1 MNTTIL
7 VVDDS
12 PTLRGIVKIYM
23 RPLQLE
29 VMEADG
35 GERALQLAR
44 LAVPALIVADINM
57 PGMDGLTFL
66 RGLRAEPRAE
76 VRRIPVIFL
85 TGDKNSE
92 LRQRA
97 AEAGADDFLEKP
109 VKSGPLQE
117 AVKKILDRR
126 AAERG
131 A

>member
-1 MNTTIL
+1 MANTIL

-23 RPLQLE
+23 RPLQVE

-44 LAVPALIVADINM
+44 LAVPALVVADINM
-57 PGMDGLTFL
+57 PGMDGITFVKK
-66 RGLRAEPRAE
+66 LRAEPRAE

-85 TGDKNSE
+85 TGDKSGE
-92 LRQRA
+92 LRERA
-97 AEAGADDFLEKP
+97 AEAGANDFLEKP
-109 VKSGPLQE
+109 VKSAPLQE
-117 AVKKILDRR
+117 AVRRILD
-126 AAERG
+126 AAGGES